1 MSFNLVQ
8 MSKDQT
14 DICVSL
20 RPVIVTGFGE
30 LHIVGE
36 PHFPREYIF
45 GQCKSTLT
53 ACRLRI
59 KNA

>member
-30 LHIVGE
+30 LHIVHSMGNLT
-36 PHFPREYIF
+36 FRENTF
-45 GQCKSTLT
+45 SVNVNQP
-53 ACRLRI
+53 
-59 KNA
+59 